1 MSSFRIYLYNR
12 NPLFDLASYH
22 DWFKIGVQ
30 AIAMQWLQ
38 NSNQHWHNDCFT
50 VQCAMD
56 PFVQLTSDEN

>member
-1 MSSFRIYLYNR
+1 
-12 NPLFDLASYH
+12 LFDLASYH

-56 PFVQLTSDEN
+56 PFVQLTPDEN